1 MLKDGAKDHRKT
13 FLNWKRCPIESIE
26 AKLEFGENVPHSIGS
41 EVPMYIERACVASVA
56 YHSNPRSEY
65 TFMYLY
71 RFAPVPLVACE
82 TCRELEEVHVADP
95 VTEYEQ

>member
-26 AKLEFGENVPHSIGS
+26 AKLEFGENVPHSIVS

-56 YHSNPRSEY
+56 YSSNPRSEY
-65 TFMYLY
+65 TLCIYIVSRQFLQS
-71 RFAPVPLVACE
+71 RVKRAE
-82 TCRELEEVHVADP
+82 N
-95 VTEYEQ
+95 